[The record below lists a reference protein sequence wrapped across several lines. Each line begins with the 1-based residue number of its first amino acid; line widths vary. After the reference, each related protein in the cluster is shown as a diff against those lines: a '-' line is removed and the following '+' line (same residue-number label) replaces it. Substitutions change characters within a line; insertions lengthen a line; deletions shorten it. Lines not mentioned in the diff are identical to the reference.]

1 MTGIYYTINKV
12 AEKYGYN
19 DYTRQVG
26 LIAQQIESLAPE
38 VIKPAPF
45 DMDENGNSKSG
56 QNYLTIQY
64 EKIIP
69 ILIEAV
75 KEQQTRIKI
84 LLEESK

>member
-1 MTGIYYTINKV
+1 MFRKKILPF
-12 AEKYGYN
+12 AEKHGFT
-19 DYTRQVG
+19 DYSRQVG
-26 LIAQQIESLAPE
+26 LIAQQIESFAPE

-45 DMDENGNSKSG
+45 DVDENGNSKSG
-56 QNYLTIQY
+56 QNYLTVQY
-64 EKIIP
+64 EKIVP